1 MKIRMKLINL
11 LGNKALVNSDHISTL
26 AHSIIQY
33 YEITAVELINMCFE
47 QKLISKYKLITRT
60 YRTITYLNCFCN
72 RQDLEFDTF
81 TFHSHCAFV
90 SWLSTVY
97 ELPLRTNTL
106 RGGAACAKH
115 LPTNNLEDGITP
127 GIMLSYH

>member
-26 AHSIIQY
+26 AHSIIHY

-60 YRTITYLNCFCN
+60 YRTITYLN
-72 RQDLEFDTF
+72 
-81 TFHSHCAFV
+81 
-90 SWLSTVY
+90 
-97 ELPLRTNTL
+97 
-106 RGGAACAKH
+106 
-115 LPTNNLEDGITP
+115 
-127 GIMLSYH
+127 